1 MWDSS
6 DSDARIATFRT
17 ATDAVTSGGHRI
29 VAERPKDTALV
40 RQAIAEGGWAS
51 VWAKAKRLV
60 RRSKVRASRR
70 QQACSSTSACASK
83 SFSTHARDSGE
94 HARVRV
100 GPMRCSFGEMLPR
113 TAVVFCEP
121 QTTKKPSRC
130 PTLTRRTIGSLV

>member
-17 ATDAVTSGGHRI
+17 AMDAFTSGGHLI

-51 VWAKAKRLV
+51 VWAKSKRLV
-60 RRSKVRASRR
+60 RRRSNVRASRR
-70 QQACSSTSACASK
+70 QQAYSSTSARASK

-94 HARVRV
+94 HARRPATARKLPPQRHKHTKPPPAKPTRV
-100 GPMRCSFGEMLPR
+100 LSGRVHG
-113 TAVVFCEP
+113 
-121 QTTKKPSRC
+121 
-130 PTLTRRTIGSLV
+130 LTSPE